1 MDEFQGSNLFLNIP
15 TYVAYDEEVLKKPK
29 AAYLYGEIN
38 SMLNVTGRFYMSNN
52 TIARRLKV
60 SRQTAISY
68 VNLLKERGFI
78 ETENVVDEK
87 TGVIKGR
94 YITYGSLS
102 KRYIPKDSQ
111 IDFTN
116 GSQTDLTRVVKP
128 TLPGWSN
135 GFDGGSQMGLTQ
147 IEHINKTT
155 NRSSSTPTP
164 SENVFNKLAAIG
176 IPANGMNTPVIIDY
190 IDQLGDDLVAHAI
203 DYMADQA
210 QRPNMNYLKK
220 ILEGYLNKNIKTVA
234 QAKQSEEAFKTQQT
248 TYANKRKSNRR
259 RIVQKETLPDWAQ
272 EGYQVPKLSDE
283 DRAALEDKRK
293 KLEAKMFGKKDK

>member
-1 MDEFQGSNLFLNIP
+1 MEEFKGSNIFLNIP
-15 TYVAYDEEVLKKPK
+15 VFIADDPDLTDKQL
-29 AAYLYGEIN
+29 LIFGEIF
-38 SMLNVTGRFYMSNN
+38 SMLNVTSAFFMSNEA
-52 TIARRLKV
+52 IAKRRRCTVRTVQIALDKLE
-60 SRQTAISY
+60 SKGYIKRHY
-68 VNLLKERGFI
+68 V
-78 ETENVVDEK
+78 TDEK
-87 TGVIKGR
+87 NNTKR
-94 YITYGSLS
+94 NITLGGELNFMGGMKFNSWGE
-102 KRYIPKDSQ
+102 RNEFHGGDET
-111 IDFTN
+111 DF
-116 GSQTDLTRVVKP
+116 
-128 TLPGWSN
+128 
-135 GFDGGSQMGLTQ
+135 TQ

-164 SENVFNKLAAIG
+164 SKNVFNKLKKIG
-176 IPANGMNTPVIIDY
+176 IPENGMNTPVIIDY

-248 TYANKRKSNRR
+248 TYANKRSNRR

-283 DRAALEDKRK
+283 DRVALEAKRK